1 MFCVVC
7 VHMQRGAMGDDEV
20 NLFVT
25 LSVWH
30 VSVYGVNVC
39 MLLSVYSN
47 AVTFLSSLTNRNNLI
62 SYRYDYVCL

>member
-1 MFCVVC
+1 
-7 VHMQRGAMGDDEV
+7 MGDDEV

-62 SYRYDYVCL
+62 SYRYDYVCF